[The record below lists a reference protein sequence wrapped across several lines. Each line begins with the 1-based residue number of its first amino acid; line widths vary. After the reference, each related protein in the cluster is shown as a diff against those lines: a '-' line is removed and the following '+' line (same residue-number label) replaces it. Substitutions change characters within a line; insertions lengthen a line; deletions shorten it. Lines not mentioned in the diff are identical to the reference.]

1 MSNLPLYC
9 VKCFLG
15 AGEGVSRLQRCHFLR
30 WKPWLL
36 NSLRLFCRTSAF
48 PRTPSPPRQTVAS
61 SSNKPH
67 FNADC
72 PQGPAADPGAGLL
85 QATPRRV
92 QLRPPPRHIHPFSTP
107 PAEHRVPRA
116 QGTGT
121 PGSHKAQ
128 PFHALS
134 TPVPTTHWKPLG
146 ASIADCPPGSGAA
159 QAESGGQACMRSR
172 RGPCARPPTPGCHGE
187 VGAGWA
193 AGRGGAPAVGAW
205 LREDNN
211 KQVRPS
217 LRWGSRPAPR
227 VPHGGGGAG
236 PAGRLGYRPGRWAA
250 ARRC

>member
-48 PRTPSPPRQTVAS
+48 PRPPSPPRQTVAS

-72 PQGPAADPGAGLL
+72 PQGPVADPGAGLL

-107 PAEHRVPRA
+107 PPGGVSGATRAGHRHPGLPQSPAFPRTVYTRA
-116 QGTGT
+116 
-121 PGSHKAQ
+121 H
-128 PFHALS
+128 HALEAARGFDRRL
-134 TPVPTTHWKPLG
+134 PAGVG
-146 ASIADCPPGSGAA
+146 RCPGGERGPSMHTLTSGALRA
-159 QAESGGQACMRSR
+159 PPNPGLPR
-172 RGPCARPPTPGCHGE
+172 RGGGR
-187 VGAGWA
+187 VGSW
-193 AGRGGAPAVGAW
+193 AGRGAC
-205 LREDNN
+205 
-211 KQVRPS
+211 
-217 LRWGSRPAPR
+217 SRCLATR
-227 VPHGGGGAG
+227 GQ
-236 PAGRLGYRPGRWAA
+236 
-250 ARRC
+250 